1 MVPFPSP
8 KSLLETLLYKWAKF
22 INELLLFRCMGKNPD
37 SIDEFLKDLG
47 KRLGVDVDPSTKE
60 QSEKQPDTHSIMV
73 QVHSLS
79 SADKKIEYYINS
91 YILGQVEVSD
101 LKGQLV
107 EGSIAM
113 KVDSRTLQDVCN
125 KIEQNLDL
133 FDTDVPRLP

>member
-79 SADKKIEYYINS
+79 SADKKIEYYIHS
-91 YILGQVEVSD
+91 YILGQVDRCSETS
-101 LKGQLV
+101 LIFL
-107 EGSIAM
+107 
-113 KVDSRTLQDVCN
+113 
-125 KIEQNLDL
+125 
-133 FDTDVPRLP
+133 